1 MTTSPRR
8 LRRERTGT
16 SSRTGRSQ
24 RSSSRSGLSRPA
36 TRRSPPGCCP
46 RYRLAQDPRGPNVM
60 TIEQRAPEPLRVVLV
75 DDHPVYRAGLARLL
89 RESGVDVIA
98 ELPNGETALHVVE
111 ELAPDVV
118 VMDLNMPGM
127 SGLEATRRLVAQ
139 SPATR
144 VLVVSVSAQ
153 EADVTDAIL
162 AGASGYILKE
172 SPVEEVVAG
181 IQAAAA
187 GQSLISPRIA
197 TMLLQRIRDAAGA
210 VDMDLA
216 PAHLSARELEV
227 LSLMAEGKSNHEI
240 AEALV
245 ISPSTVHNH
254 ISSILMKLQVENRVQ
269 AAVRAVRDRLI

>member
-1 MTTSPRR
+1 M
-8 LRRERTGT
+8 
-16 SSRTGRSQ
+16 
-24 RSSSRSGLSRPA
+24 
-36 TRRSPPGCCP
+36 
-46 RYRLAQDPRGPNVM
+46 
-60 TIEQRAPEPLRVVLV
+60 RAPDLRAFDALELEPLRVVLV

-89 RESGVDVIA
+89 RESGVDVVA
-98 ELPNGETALHVVE
+98 EVPNGEAALEAVE
-111 ELAPDVV
+111 EMAPDVV

-162 AGASGYILKE
+162 AGASGYVLKE
-172 SPVEEVVAG
+172 APVEEVVAG
-181 IQAAAA
+181 IRAAAA

-210 VDMDLA
+210 VDMELA
-216 PAHLSARELEV
+216 PANLSARELEV
-227 LSLMAEGKSNHEI
+227 LSLMAEGMSNHEI
-240 AEALV
+240 ADVLV

>member
-1 MTTSPRR
+1 MRIDDLP
-8 LRRERTGT
+8 
-16 SSRTGRSQ
+16 
-24 RSSSRSGLSRPA
+24 
-36 TRRSPPGCCP
+36 
-46 RYRLAQDPRGPNVM
+46 
-60 TIEQRAPEPLRVVLV
+60 PEPLRVVLV

-89 RESGVDVIA
+89 RESGVDVVA
-98 ELPNGETALHVVE
+98 EVPNGEAALLAVE
-111 ELAPDVV
+111 EMAPDVV

-162 AGASGYILKE
+162 AGASGYVLKE
-172 SPVEEVVAG
+172 APVEEVVAG
-181 IQAAAA
+181 IRAAAA

-197 TMLLQRIRDAAGA
+197 TMLLQRIRDAGGA

-216 PAHLSARELEV
+216 PANLSARELEV
-227 LSLMAEGKSNHEI
+227 LGLMAEGKSNHEI
-240 AEALV
+240 AGALV
-245 ISPSTVHNH
+245 ISLSTVRNH

-269 AAVRAVRDRLI
+269 AAVRAVRDHLV